1 MSDSHK
7 NDAELIA
14 NNQADSCDQ
23 QQTLLPIDDV
33 LKILQDKAIAVKRVE
48 TVSILHARSRILAED
63 LTSSINV
70 PPADNSAMDG
80 YVFNAADVSK
90 SSTNSSSSLEVTQR
104 ICAGDAGQTL
114 QIATVARIFTG
125 APIPEG
131 ADTVVMQENCER
143 QGDKVVIHSIPQAG
157 SNVRKAGEDIKQ
169 GDVILKAGHKLR
181 AQDLG
186 LAASVGISELT
197 VKRRLKVAIFF
208 TGDELREP
216 GQTLGLGQIYN
227 SNRFTLNGLLESLNC
242 EVIDLGIIQ
251 DSLAATKQALIEASE
266 KADLVMTSGGVS
278 VGEEDHIR
286 KALESNGELGLW
298 RVNVKPGKPFVF
310 GEIYNKSGNTPFIG
324 LPGNPVSVFATFC
337 IFARPYIIKKQGSNE
352 KPPKSFMVE
361 SGFEI
366 TKKET
371 RNEYMRARLDYD
383 DSGKALVTLYSN
395 QGSGVL
401 TSASWGNGF
410 AFVPAQTLVNKGDLI
425 KFIPFSEFSI
435 G

>member
-1 MSDSHK
+1 MSDSQNTGSVISK
-7 NDAELIA
+7 NHRDV
-14 NNQADSCDQ
+14 SCDSKQ
-23 QQTLLPIDDV
+23 NLLPIDDV
-33 LKILQDKAIAVKRVE
+33 LTILKDKAVAVTSVE
-48 TVSILHARSRILAED
+48 KVSILNARTRILAED
-63 LTSSINV
+63 LTSAIDV

-80 YVFNAADVSK
+80 YAFNAADT
-90 SSTNSSSSLEVTQR
+90 TNSSLLGLDVSQR
-104 ICAGDAGQTL
+104 ICAGDAGQPLKKGT
-114 QIATVARIFTG
+114 IARIFTG
-125 APIPEG
+125 APIPKG
-131 ADTVVMQENCER
+131 ADTVVMQENCEL
-143 QGDKVVIHSIPQAG
+143 QNEKVVINSIPQLG

-216 GQTLGLGQIYN
+216 GQALGPGQIYN

-242 EVIDLGIIQ
+242 EVVDLGIIQ
-251 DSLAATKQALIEASE
+251 DTLEATKQALLEASE

-286 KALESNGELGLW
+286 KALEENGELGLW
-298 RVNVKPGKPFVF
+298 RVNIKPGKPFVF
-310 GEIYNKSGNTPFIG
+310 GEIHRKEGNTPFMG

-352 KPPKSFMVE
+352 KPPKTFMVE

-366 TKKET
+366 SKKEM
-371 RNEYMRARLDYD
+371 RNEYMRARLVYD
-383 DSGKALVTLYSN
+383 ASGKAIVNLYPN

-401 TSASWGNGF
+401 TSASWANGF
-410 AFVPAQTLVNKGDLI
+410 AFVPAETLVDKGD
-425 KFIPFSEFSI
+425 FIQFTPFSELSI